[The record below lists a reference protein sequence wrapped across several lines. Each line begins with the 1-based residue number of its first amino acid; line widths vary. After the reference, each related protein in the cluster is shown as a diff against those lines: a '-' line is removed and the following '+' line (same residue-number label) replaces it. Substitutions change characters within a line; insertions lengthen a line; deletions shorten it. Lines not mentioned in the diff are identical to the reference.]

1 MSLFPALDHV
11 IRDLEVLV
19 VFAVFPA
26 AAPFEAV
33 LGKGDTGKILFID
46 LHGEVTAAVYIGGAG
61 SWLDQEVTV
70 YVFHV
75 GVIER
80 IDVDGNAHAVLGD
93 FRGMGDEAEV
103 EGGAVVV
110 GHGSFIVGVVV
121 IDEADL
127 LDGIFGG
134 IELFEDGEDG
144 FCDAAVD
151 HHFAVLRFP
160 LEIHMAEA
168 EVGEL
173 FSGDGAVRLE

>member
-1 MSLFPALDHV
+1 M
-11 IRDLEVLV
+11 LV

-33 LGKGDTGKILFID
+33 LGKDDAGEVLFID
-46 LHGEVTAAVYIGGAG
+46 LHGEVTAAVYIGGSG
-61 SWLDQEVTV
+61 GGLDQEAAV

-80 IDVDGNAHAVLGD
+80 IDVDGGAHAVFGD

-110 GHGSFIVGVVV
+110 GHGAFIIGIVVV
-121 IDEADL
+121 HEADL

-134 IELFEDGEDG
+134 VELLEDGKDG

-160 LEIHMAEA
+160 LEVHIADAEKG
-168 EVGEL
+168 EV
-173 FSGDGAVRLE
+173 FAGDGAVVFE

>member
-1 MSLFPALDHV
+1 M
-11 IRDLEVLV
+11 LV

-26 AAPFEAV
+26 AAPFESISGKEAKGEVV
-33 LGKGDTGKILFID
+33 LID
-46 LHGEVTAAVYIGGAG
+46 FHGEVTASVYIGGAG
-61 SWLDQEVTV
+61 SGLDQEAAV

-75 GVIER
+75 GVIEW
-80 IDVDGNAHAVLGD
+80 IDVDGNAHAVFGD

-110 GHGSFIVGVVV
+110 GHGAFIVGVVV
-121 IDEADL
+121 IDKADL

-134 IELFEDGEDG
+134 IELLEDGKDS

-151 HHFAVLRFP
+151 HHFAVLRFS
-160 LEIHMAEA
+160 LEVHIADA

-173 FSGDGAVRLE
+173 FSGDGAVCLE